1 MKKEFVAAGFVLFSF
16 MLPLKASAAQFSG
29 LYVFGDSL
37 SDTGNVF
44 KFTGGSVN
52 PTAATPA
59 SPPYFNGRFSNGPN
73 WVDYLGENLGLQP
86 TLSTDL
92 NKTIRTQGI
101 NYAIAGARS
110 GIGHINPNRNLP
122 GVLQQVGLFTK
133 PFIDANQKI
142 DPNALYTV
150 QGGANDY
157 LFPQSKN
164 STQPKP
170 FENILQSVNLLAA
183 AGAKNILVFNLS
195 DLGKTPLAKIDNRN
209 PDSLSQSTI
218 EFNST
223 LAAGLDALSQ
233 KPQLNIISVDV
244 NSLLNQITTNK
255 EQFGLKNVT
264 DACLKLTAK
273 TICDEPNKYL
283 YWDNVHPS
291 TTVYKLVADKALA
304 AIEAKSV
311 PEPSTTLGSLLIGAW
326 GAVAVRKHKRQKS
339 ALTTIIR

>member
-1 MKKEFVAAGFVLFSF
+1 MKKEFVAAGFLLFSF

-44 KFTGGSVN
+44 NLTGGSVN

-73 WVDYLGENLGLQP
+73 WVDYLGENLGLKP

-92 NKTIRTQGI
+92 NKTIPTQGI
-101 NYAIAGARS
+101 NYAIGGAKS
-110 GIGHINPNRNLP
+110 GIGNVDPNPNLP

-157 LFPQSKN
+157 LFPQSNN

-170 FENILQSVNLLAA
+170 AENVLQSVNFLAA
-183 AGAKNILVFNLS
+183 AGAKNIVVFNLS
-195 DLGKTPLAKIDNRN
+195 DLGQTPTAKVDNRN
-209 PDSLSQSTI
+209 PDSLSQSTV
-218 EFNST
+218 EFNSA
-223 LAAGLDALSQ
+223 LATGLNTLSQ
-233 KPQLNIISVDV
+233 KSQLNIVSVDV
-244 NSLLNQITTNK
+244 NSVINQITTNK
-255 EQFGLKNVT
+255 EHFGLTNLT
-264 DACLKLTAK
+264 DACLNLTAQ
-273 TICDEPNKYL
+273 TICDQPNKYL

-291 TTVYKLVADKALA
+291 SAVHKLVADQTLA

-311 PEPSTTLGSLLIGAW
+311 PEPSTVLGSLVIGAW
-326 GAVAVRKHKRQKS
+326 GAVAVLQRKRQKS
-339 ALTTIIR
+339 QPN